1 MIVMKHFLFAVL
13 FLALAFSLQAQ
24 HSVVLKTGEKVKGV
38 VMALNDDMLTIYVN
52 REPKEIHLR
61 DVSSIFFDEY
71 VPYDGTLKD
80 DTPVKRIKSLDGAYV
95 VDYQIKDRDM
105 TLAPRLSNA
114 TQKKGTVVVEV
125 LVNRA
130 GTVMKAKS
138 GVTGST
144 TSDEYLLTKAEYAC
158 KGVQFNEHMTGPLET
173 SGLITIHY

>member
-1 MIVMKHFLFAVL
+1 MKHFLFTAL
-13 FLALAFSLQAQ
+13 FLALAGILHAQ

-38 VMALNDDMLTIYVN
+38 VIALNDDVLTIYVN

-71 VPYDGTLKD
+71 VPYDGTLND

-95 VDYQIKDRDM
+95 VEYQIKDRDM

-130 GTVMKAKS
+130 GTVIKAKS

-158 KGVQFNEHMTGPLET
+158 KGVQFSEHMTGPLET